1 MFNLLTC
8 HQNLGAAPN
17 AKRLVNVVQFY
28 KSLPQGER
36 APNQPFGPI
45 ARYKEKYFNGDNA
58 TGKPLLHLAGFIL
71 IFGYSCEYYF
81 HLRHHKNGEHQMNY
95 NEAAYKEKQFMT
107 IIYY

>member
-1 MFNLLTC
+1 MSFIAKRQLSTLIPPKIASAK
-8 HQNLGAAPN
+8 NLGAAPN

-81 HLRHHKNGEHQMNY
+81 HLRHHKNGEH
-95 NEAAYKEKQFMT
+95 
-107 IIYY
+107 